1 MIGAES
7 PDSDISNR
15 DPASRIGTARNP
27 FRIALS
33 LRMET
38 FTSPARHPRRRTE
51 VLAGARDSL
60 PMLLGAAP
68 FGLIFGTLAGPSGLS
83 PAGAM
88 AMSLFVFAGSSQF
101 IALTL
106 LASGT
111 GLMVILLTTFVVNLR
126 HALYSATLLPHVAG
140 LRQRWRIP
148 LAFWLTDETFA
159 VVQLRYG
166 APDLSPHKHW
176 YYLGSCLSMYGN
188 WLFWTLAGVMLG
200 RSVPRLEH
208 MGLEFAMAATFTG
221 IVVPMLRNRPMLGAA
236 LGAAAVALAAH
247 GLPYKL
253 GLMLAALAGVT
264 IGVVLEELS

>member
-1 MIGAES
+1 MSIHGYPKRRAE
-7 PDSDISNR
+7 IW
-15 DPASRIGTARNP
+15 T
-27 FRIALS
+27 
-33 LRMET
+33 
-38 FTSPARHPRRRTE
+38 
-51 VLAGARDSL
+51 GARDSL

-68 FGLIFGTLAGPSGLS
+68 FGLIFGTLAAPSGLS
-83 PAGAM
+83 PLGAL
-88 AMSLFVFAGSSQF
+88 AMSLCVFAGSAQF

-111 GLMVILLTTFVVNLR
+111 GLAVILLTTLVVNLR

-140 LRQRWRIP
+140 LKQRWRVP

-159 VVQLRYG
+159 VVQHRYG
-166 APDLSPHKHW
+166 QADFSPHKHW

-188 WLFWTLAGVMLG
+188 WFLWTLAGVLLG

-221 IVVPMLRNRPMLGAA
+221 IVVPMLRSRPMLAAA
-236 LGAAAVALAAH
+236 LGAAAVAVAAR

-253 GLMLAALAGVT
+253 GLMLAALTGVV
-264 IGVVLEELS
+264 IGVVLETLDPREAA

>member
-1 MIGAES
+1 
-7 PDSDISNR
+7 
-15 DPASRIGTARNP
+15 
-27 FRIALS
+27 
-33 LRMET
+33 MET
-38 FTSPARHPRRRTE
+38 ILPHPQHPRRRHELWT
-51 VLAGARDSL
+51 GARDSL

-68 FGLIFGTLAGPSGLS
+68 FGVIFGTLAAPSGLS
-83 PAGAM
+83 AAGAL
-88 AMSLFVFAGSSQF
+88 AMSLCVFAGSSQF

-111 GLMVILLTTFVVNLR
+111 GLAVILLTTFIVNLR

-140 LRQRWRIP
+140 LRKRWRVP

-166 APDLSPHKHW
+166 AADTSPNKHW
-176 YYLGSCLSMYGN
+176 YYLGSCLAMYGN
-188 WLFWTLAGVMLG
+188 WVLWTLAGVLLG

-236 LGAAAVALAAH
+236 LGAAAVALAAR

-253 GLMLAALAGVT
+253 GLMLAALAGVV
-264 IGVVLEELS
+264 IGLVLESLQEQP